1 MKSVAEYSFLTT
13 RKYALMPLATGRSI
27 NGRVAERY
35 VCERAGNRALLL
47 DQEYGCQVGGRRARF
62 VGGVYHVH
70 LLSTD
75 SQCFQPVYRNHR
87 ALALVGNR
95 C

>member
-1 MKSVAEYSFLTT
+1 MKSEDAYWFITN
-13 RKYALMPLATGRSI
+13 RKFALMPLATGRFI
-27 NGRVAERY
+27 NGKVAECY

-47 DQEYGCQVGGRRARF
+47 DQEYRCQVGGRRARF

-75 SQCFQPVYRNHR
+75 FQCFQPVSRNHR
-87 ALALVGNR
+87 TLALAGN
-95 C
+95 CC